1 VGDEAKNNDS
11 SAQLAVNKGNGTAGR
26 HIYMRGAEI
35 VAAFLQKTTLELRM
49 YTEPFASK
57 GLQEDW

>member
-1 VGDEAKNNDS
+1 MV
-11 SAQLAVNKGNGTAGR
+11 AQLAVHKGNGTAGR

-35 VAAFLQKTTLELRM
+35 VPAFLQKTTLELRM